1 MCRSILLEPG
11 CCGAPDDVQ
20 ARECSYCPGCVVDW
34 GTRDLDSGR
43 ETLRALQ
50 QQCSKSVLCIARS
63 LSNGDVV
70 ILVSV
75 LVRAEHTTTRL
86 EQDR

>member
-1 MCRSILLEPG
+1 MQ
-11 CCGAPDDVQ
+11 APERLQ
-20 ARECSYCPGCVVDW
+20 CLGCVVGW
-34 GTRDLDSGR
+34 STRDLDRGR

-50 QQCSKSVLCIARS
+50 QQYSKSVLCIARS